1 MTSTITLNPSV
12 PTTSQLAYAEASPTA
27 SNDLGRSRRL
37 APAFIRA
44 DEAYYWSFHW
54 QRDVRA
60 SMSALVQGEYEEFDS
75 DDPNDVARWML
86 SVDGDC

>member
-1 MTSTITLNPSV
+1 MTGTITLNTEV
-12 PTTSQLAYAEASPTA
+12 RTTSLLEYVDASPTA
-27 SNDLGRSRRL
+27 SNDLGGSPRL

-54 QRDVRA
+54 QQDVQET
-60 SMSALVQGEYEEFDS
+60 MSALSRGEYEEFDS

-86 SVDGDC
+86 RVDDC